1 MVNLKM
7 RKKNLILVTLVL
19 LVLMF
24 SFGCTESI
32 TSNPENTLKKY
43 VIYYNGIQGDDIYDL
58 FSNDL
63 KKEYSKDQIHNIV
76 YATDYSISDYE
87 IIEKTVTDK
96 VTTLNV
102 DITWDMEG
110 IHITNNYNIEF
121 VFEDDEWKI
130 NSNVIRYHP

>member
-1 MVNLKM
+1 
-7 RKKNLILVTLVL
+7 
-19 LVLMF
+19 MF